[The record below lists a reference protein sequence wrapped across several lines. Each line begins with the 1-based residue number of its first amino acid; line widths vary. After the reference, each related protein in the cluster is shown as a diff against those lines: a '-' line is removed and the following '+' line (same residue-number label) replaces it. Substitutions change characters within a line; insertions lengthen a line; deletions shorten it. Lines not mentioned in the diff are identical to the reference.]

1 MCGRKYLFV
10 TKITFL
16 GVKSMFFA
24 VKLRYL
30 HRLFIETLMT
40 KLYQDKELPKFLLDK
55 RYLIASVVF
64 ILTFSV
70 LFLAIYTPFSDT
82 TWISLRNIES
92 VGATLAFY
100 VVALAI
106 LAISKLIM
114 YNSQSKIYFTL
125 WKYIL
130 WVMAEVVIISLFYTH
145 FTYVFVPPV
154 EQAIIDIVFKA
165 FGCILLI
172 IVIPYTIITLYAAYR
187 TKTEELQMLQYEMSL
202 NSEASVVYPSLI
214 NLYDY
219 NGALKLTINSDSL
232 YYMESQD
239 NYVKIFYENNGKL
252 LSYMLRS
259 RTKTIEENLAET
271 SMVRCHRSYM
281 VNVMKINHI
290 RKGGKSRYIVLAS
303 DDIKP
308 IPVSKSYFKNLVEKI
323 DKYNAAAL
331 PTAIAQSDEEPDE
344 A

>member
-1 MCGRKYLFV
+1 
-10 TKITFL
+10 
-16 GVKSMFFA
+16 
-24 VKLRYL
+24 
-30 HRLFIETLMT
+30 MT
-40 KLYQDKELPKFLLDK
+40 KLYKDRELPKFLLDR
-55 RYLIASVVF
+55 RYLLGSVIF
-64 ILTFSV
+64 ILTFSI
-70 LFLAIYTPFSDT
+70 LFLAVYTPFSST
-82 TWISLRNIES
+82 SWIGLRNVES
-92 VGATLAFY
+92 IVTTIAFY

-106 LAISKLIM
+106 LFISKLIM
-114 YNSQSKIYFTL
+114 YNLQSRINFTL

-145 FTYVFVPPV
+145 FTYVFVPPI
-154 EQAIIDIVFKA
+154 EESIINIVFKA

-172 IVIPYTIITLYAAYR
+172 IAIPYTILTLYAAYR
-187 TKTEELQMLQYEMSL
+187 TKTEELQMLQYELSL
-202 NSEASVVYPSLI
+202 TSETSVTYPSLI

-259 RTKTIEENLAET
+259 RTKTIEENLADT
-271 SMVRCHRSYM
+271 SMARCHRSYM

-290 RKGGKSRYIVLAS
+290 RKGGKARYIVLS
-303 DDIKP
+303 HDDIKP
-308 IPVSKSYFKNLVEKI
+308 IPVSKSYFKNLISKI
-323 DKYNAAAL
+323 DKMDKSVLANL
-331 PTAIAQSDEEPDE
+331 SSLETEGGEESTPS